1 MIALKKFSS
10 NGGSRSTTRHVSSK
24 PSTSV
29 ADHSSDSAAANDDEN
44 VAVLGAPA
52 GSSFSCATGSRGQ
65 WSSLAVGCARCRR
78 RRRGGEGGVRCED
91 RGDGWVLDDVVERE
105 LVGGLREAPDELE
118 HLAAVPYPRPL
129 WPTLTT
135 ARCLATPSIVGRTG
149 GARAGSPTAVA
160 MA

>member
-1 MIALKKFSS
+1 MAHY
-10 NGGSRSTTRHVSSK
+10 TT
-24 PSTSV
+24 
-29 ADHSSDSAAANDDEN
+29 HSAPEIRT
-44 VAVLGAPA
+44 LGLLLR
-52 GSSFSCATGSRGQ
+52 F
-65 WSSLAVGCARCRR
+65 SLASASCTASSARVSPATA
-78 RRRGGEGGVRCED
+78 EELLTCED